1 MPILDYQKHPFCHCF
16 INLFCTNL
24 FFVLSIYFVQICFL
38 CVRVRRAFET
48 YLFQEIY
55 EQIDKNNDGTIVFEE
70 FVTVLDHP
78 KVNLSRW
85 WLIFGIGSFFGTFIS
100 EKTPKIVGNEMW
112 HSAKWWTIF
121 VEYWILQMDHWN
133 LWTFFIEYCN
143 FETILD
149 HPMVNLSRIATFCCC
164 CSMLLLPGSWKWTLY
179 FGLFWLNLRS
189 TSSGVKIKSWHW
201 NFPLQFAHWLIF
213 WTCIRINSTYVTN

>member
-1 MPILDYQKHPFCHCF
+1 MSRLTRTMMEPSCLRSLWPFWTILRSTSQGEGWG
-16 INLFCTNL
+16 LL
-24 FFVLSIYFVQICFL
+24 
-38 CVRVRRAFET
+38 
-48 YLFQEIY
+48 
-55 EQIDKNNDGTIVFEE
+55 
-70 FVTVLDHP
+70 
-78 KVNLSRW
+78 
-85 WLIFGIGSFFGTFIS
+85 FGIGLSFGTFIL
-100 EKTPKIVGNEMW
+100 EKHPKIVGNEMW
-112 HSAKWWTIF
+112 HSAKWWTFF
-121 VEYWILQMDHWN
+121 VEYWILQLDHWN